1 MSMRRL
7 HRSRGRLGRLF
18 ALAVALLPVQRAE
31 AAQTRD
37 LAGWWIAIDPL
48 FSQLYETGGIVAM
61 EELLV
66 IADDGRAENRFMT
79 FFSPSP
85 EMCRDTKEQCSD
97 APVVARG
104 RVKVTGDQLAFTDV
118 VAGDDKI
125 DPRSEIRLAL
135 TVLAV
140 TGTRS
145 WTLSLAADG
154 CLLTLRPNL
163 LNVSSLVAK
172 IPPRTFAKIEPEPL
186 RRARALLLARELP
199 AAKHFRCLLGNV
211 MAHDAAFAPLERQPR
226 VAPPFL
232 DGAMKA
238 ASYIGTL
245 RDTAQ
250 RPVSDDTDPEL
261 RKLAGVKVETF
272 MTEEF
277 PDIRPPANVAER
289 SALRAR
295 LRTLVLHLQGDTTT
309 AKLPLAAAEIADV
322 LKAMGDGPEAK
333 RLFCRD

>member
-1 MSMRRL
+1 
-7 HRSRGRLGRLF
+7 
-18 ALAVALLPVQRAE
+18 
-31 AAQTRD
+31 
-37 LAGWWIAIDPL
+37 
-48 FSQLYETGGIVAM
+48 
-61 EELLV
+61 
-66 IADDGRAENRFMT
+66 
-79 FFSPSP
+79 
-85 EMCRDTKEQCSD
+85 
-97 APVVARG
+97 
-104 RVKVTGDQLAFTDV
+104 
-118 VAGDDKI
+118 
-125 DPRSEIRLAL
+125 
-135 TVLAV
+135 
-140 TGTRS
+140 
-145 WTLSLAADG
+145 
-154 CLLTLRPNL
+154 TLRPNL

-322 LKAMGDGPEAK
+322 LKATGDGPEAK
-333 RLFCRD
+333 RLFCRDWHKTDHNQAFQMAQFC